1 MKPNDFNELRR
12 ATVCRF
18 RDTPMRQPVAPV
30 RIDKRPDR
38 AVPLRRKLGA
48 VCVQLV
54 LLGEFF
60 AAGVL
65 YQHMQ
70 QTGWPWE
77 NRADAPSTYEV
88 TVEELA
94 ERLRSVGFD
103 CLLHDETPISDMGL
117 VSAKCDVGKKRFDLT
132 VHVDED
138 ATWDSVR
145 LSNSPLGCTMARL
158 RGARHLAI
166 AAGSHWAV
174 FTTYEEDAR
183 TIANELNG
191 FFLIRE
197 CRRTGSA

>member
-1 MKPNDFNELRR
+1 MCQPDPCVGISKSTDR
-12 ATVCRF
+12 AT
-18 RDTPMRQPVAPV
+18 
-30 RIDKRPDR
+30 
-38 AVPLRRKLGA
+38 PLRQKLSA
-48 VCVQLV
+48 VCLQLV

-65 YQHMQ
+65 YQHMSES
-70 QTGWPWE
+70 GWPWE
-77 NRADAPSTYEV
+77 NNADAPSTYEV
-88 TVEELA
+88 TVKDLA
-94 ERLRSVGFD
+94 ERLRSVGLD
-103 CLLHDETPISDMGL
+103 CLLHDETPIADMGL

-145 LSNSPLGCTMARL
+145 LSNSALGCTMARL

-174 FTTYEEDAR
+174 FTTHAEDAR
-183 TIANELNG
+183 TIATELNG
-191 FFLIRE
+191 FFLVRE